1 MLEKM
6 YIEDKII
13 IGYVKDKG
21 YFKSLS
27 STERY
32 DFKIN
37 KIESFIYHY
46 LNDLFLYLLANLSLV
61 ILEVSIIIY
70 KPLSVAVIFIPLL
83 VTGKI
88 LIVNSLKYFHI
99 FKEYF
104 NSNSLYYNRVSI
116 SEKICLKDY
125 DWVFFDKLIDIYEIK
140 KGLLKKSYEYGCYVI
155 GNLVILERLG

>member
-6 YIEDKII
+6 YIGDKII
-13 IGYVKDKG
+13 IGYIKDEG

-46 LNDLFLYLLANLSLV
+46 LNDLVLYLLANLSLV

-70 KPLSVAVIFIPLL
+70 KPLSVALMFIPLL
-83 VTGKI
+83 VTGKV

-99 FKEYF
+99 FREYF
-104 NSNSLYYNRVSI
+104 NSNSLYYNRVGI
-116 SEKICLKDY
+116 SKKFCLKDC
-125 DWVFFDKLIDIYEIK
+125 DWVFFDKLIDIYEIER
-140 KGLLKKSYEYGCYVI
+140 GLLKQTYEYGCYVI
-155 GNLVILERLG
+155 GNIVILERVA